1 MDALADEKT
10 LQWLKY
16 CMVPGIM
23 MCSTAY
29 EQVTAHVSRM
39 NIIVLIDIH
48 ELIAPDTLRQQTS
61 ADQGNLNDQRFEHIL
76 ISQFLIDRP
85 SPSPYLL
92 WTWIPSSSS
101 AKTTPFF
108 PKDVA

>member
-48 ELIAPDTLRQQTS
+48 ELIAPDTLHQLIKGILTQR
-61 ADQGNLNDQRFEHIL
+61 NDQRFE
-76 ISQFLIDRP
+76 R
-85 SPSPYLL
+85 Y
-92 WTWIPSSSS
+92 
-101 AKTTPFF
+101 
-108 PKDVA
+108 